1 MNDNIQKKPKKRGR
15 KPKNISN
22 QGSNNKINN
31 NNNNNNKIVKNLIIK
46 LKNNQE
52 VIENISGFGDEI
64 INHELNESDDSNR
77 VCWNCCHGFNNI
89 RHGLPLKYN
98 GGVFY
103 TYGDFCSP
111 ECSLRYASENFNDKI
126 FEITPLINLYNNI
139 VYSSYEPITM
149 APNKLLLKIFGGNLT
164 IEEYREKFK
173 NNDLY
178 DIKLPP
184 ILPIK
189 HNSDTY
195 EVNNNTHKG
204 NLKLF
209 RKKELQSEKKNISTS
224 MNLIFN

>member
-1 MNDNIQKKPKKRGR
+1 MDDNVQKKQKKKRGR
-15 KPKNISN
+15 KPKNILNQKSN
-22 QGSNNKINN
+22 VPKKDNKI
-31 NNNNNNKIVKNLIIK
+31 IQNLIIK
-46 LKNNQE
+46 LETNE
-52 VIENISGFGDEI
+52 EMIENISGYGDEI
-64 INHELNESDDSNR
+64 INHEVKKGDEKSE
-77 VCWNCCHGFNNI
+77 VCWNCCHNFINI
-89 RHGLPLKYN
+89 RHGLPLKYT
-98 GGVFY
+98 GGIFY

-111 ECSLRYASENFNDKI
+111 ECSLRYASENFNEKF
-126 FEITPLINLYNNI
+126 FEISPLINLYNNVI
-139 VYSSYEPITM
+139 YNSHEPVTI
-149 APNKLLLKIFGGNLT
+149 APNKLLLKTFGGNLT

-189 HNSDTY
+189 HNNDTY

-209 RKKELQSEKKNISTS
+209 RKKDLQSEKKSITNS